1 MLSGVNS
8 QITEKTAN
16 VGDSSTFDC
25 DLPNNVQ
32 WYKNGTKVNET
43 FKVRLSGSSLH
54 IFCLE
59 LSDNGVYECR
69 DKNNT
74 SWPRNYTL
82 AVNNPGS

>member
-25 DLPNNVQ
+25 DLPNVQ

-43 FKVRLSGSSLH
+43 FKVRPSRSSLH

>member
-25 DLPNNVQ
+25 DLPNVQ

-43 FKVRLSGSSLH
+43 SKVRLSGSSLY